1 VCGQRK
7 LRIGGNPV
15 AIVFS
20 GIQPSGAVHI
30 GNYLGAI
37 RNWVRLLP
45 MHDCIFCIV
54 DYHAATIEYNPRDL
68 PAMIIDAAVDNMAA
82 GLDPEK
88 CTLFVQSDVPE
99 HTELTWILN
108 TVIPVVYLQRMTQY
122 KEKAKQH
129 AKNINMALL
138 DYPVLQAADILLYK
152 ATLVPVGEDQLQH
165 IELSREIARRF
176 NKRFGDTFPEP
187 HAELSPAPRILGL
200 DGDAKMSKSLG
211 NHIALRDEPTVIR
224 NKLATAMT
232 DPARKRRSD
241 SGNPEICNI
250 YTLHKQYSSAHEQGE
265 VAQGCTTASIGC
277 LDCKGVLATNII
289 RDLEP
294 IQARIKELSENPEA
308 VRDALRQGADRCRG
322 IARTTME
329 EVRAAM
335 GIRAW
340 DR

>member
-1 VCGQRK
+1 M
-7 LRIGGNPV
+7 

-37 RNWVRLLP
+37 RNWVRLLDE
-45 MHDCIFCIV
+45 HDCIFCIV
-54 DYHAATIEYNPRDL
+54 DYHAVTIEYTPQDL
-68 PAMIIDAAVDNMAA
+68 PAMILDAAVDNIAA
-82 GLDPEK
+82 GLEPEK

-129 AKNINMALL
+129 SKNINMGLL

-152 ATLVPVGEDQLQH
+152 AALVPVGEDQLQH

-176 NKRFGDTFPEP
+176 NKRFGDVFPEP
-187 HAELSPAPRILGL
+187 RAELSPAPRILGL
-200 DGDAKMSKSLG
+200 DGEAKMSKSLG
-211 NHIALRDEPTVIR
+211 NHIALRDEPTVVR
-224 NKLATAMT
+224 SKLATAVT

-241 SGNPEICNI
+241 PGNPEICNI
-250 YTLHKQYSSAHEQGE
+250 YTLHKFYSSAHEQGE
-265 VAQGCTTASIGC
+265 VAQGCSTASIGC
-277 LDCKGVLATNII
+277 LDCKAILANNII

-294 IQARIKELSENPEA
+294 IQARIRKLSASPDS
-308 VRDALRQGADRCRG
+308 VRDTLSRGAERCRR
-322 IARTTME
+322 IARGTME

-340 DR
+340 NL

>member
-1 VCGQRK
+1 
-7 LRIGGNPV
+7 V

-37 RNWVRLLP
+37 RNWARLLDE
-45 MHDCIFCIV
+45 HECIFCIV
-54 DYHAATIEYNPRDL
+54 DYHAVTIEYSPRDL
-68 PAMIIDAAVDNMAA
+68 PTMILDAAVDNIAA
-82 GLDPEK
+82 GLDPER

-99 HTELTWILN
+99 HTELAWVLS

-129 AKNINMALL
+129 AKNINMGLL

-152 ATLVPVGEDQLQH
+152 AGLVPVGEDQLQH

-176 NKRFGDTFPEP
+176 NNRFGDLFPEP
-187 HAELSPAPRILGL
+187 RAELSPAPRILGL

-211 NHIALRDEPTVIR
+211 NHIALRDEPEVIR
-224 NKLATAMT
+224 GKLATAMT

-241 SGNPEICNI
+241 PGNPEICNI
-250 YTLHKQYSSAHEQGE
+250 YTLHKFYSSAHEQGE

-277 LDCKGVLATNII
+277 LDCKAILAGNLI

-294 IQARIKELSENPEA
+294 IQARIAELSASPDL
-308 VRDALRQGADRCRG
+308 VRDVLSQGADRCRR
-322 IARTTME
+322 IARNTME

-340 DR
+340 NQPR